1 MKAPRFALPVALA
14 ASTLGSSCNDFES
27 PEVVLDL
34 RILTISADTPEL
46 ILPAVPTIEPDDL
59 EGTSAE
65 ELERIILEE
74 GLYRFLGPPPPI
86 RLRAL
91 VVDPR
96 DPTRPVRYR
105 AQACFASGFVGCG
118 PTSGT
123 ADDEGEGSSERET
136 AARVVVVQEE
146 REAPPGEV
154 EVVFAPSL
162 EDLEAWKLEDP
173 FKGFSSLYVQVDL
186 TVVAADGTS
195 DRAAKIVTYTP
206 PLIVA
211 AEGQEPPPPR
221 NPNQNPVLTAVQFD
235 EEART
240 EAQGPPS
247 NLVGGRSVKLEPL
260 FDEDRALE
268 SYPVQN
274 FPTDDTIN
282 AGYTVLTEK
291 LSFDFF
297 TVKGKVSPGGTTTRT
312 PAGDVEDYSSDYTPP
327 KAATAPTD
335 TVWVIV
341 RDDRGGASWTTWQ
354 VTPTN

>member
-1 MKAPRFALPVALA
+1 MKTSRMGILA
-14 ASTLGSSCNDFES
+14 ALVLGSSCNDFES
-27 PEVVLDL
+27 PEVVRDL
-34 RILTISADTPEL
+34 RILTIAADTPEL

-59 EGTSAE
+59 EGTSSE
-65 ELERIILEE
+65 ELERIVREE

-96 DPTRPVRYR
+96 DPTRPVRFR
-105 AQACFASGFVGCG
+105 AEACFASGFVGCG
-118 PTSGT
+118 PSSAT
-123 ADDEGEGSSERET
+123 ADDDGEGSSERES
-136 AARVVVVQEE
+136 ASRVVVVQEE
-146 REAPPGEV
+146 VEALPGAV
-154 EVVFAPSL
+154 ELVFAPSL
-162 EDLEAWKLEDP
+162 EDLEAWKLEDA

-221 NPNQNPVLTAVQFD
+221 NPNRNPVLTAVQFD
-235 EEART
+235 DEART
-240 EAQGPPS
+240 EAEGPPS
-247 NLVGGRSVKLEPL
+247 NLVAGRKVKLEPL
-260 FDEDRALE
+260 FDADATLE
-268 SYPVQN
+268 TYPVQN
-274 FPTDDTIN
+274 FPTEDTIN

-297 TVKGKVSPGGTTTRT
+297 TVKGKLSPAGTTTLT

-327 KAATAPTD
+327 KAAASLTD
-335 TVWVIV
+335 TVWIVV
-341 RDDRGGASWTTWQ
+341 RDDRGGISWTTWQ